1 MRSPFTQ
8 HELRP
13 LEGNPTVI
21 WDDGDGFVKLAVTM
35 SETACRNDSGGSP
48 RSAERWSSLT

>member
-21 WDDGDGFVKLAVTM
+21 WDDGDGFVKLAATM
-35 SETACRNDSGGSP
+35 SETAVL
-48 RSAERWSSLT
+48 LT